1 MLVEEEDGEGGG
13 RGDSC
18 AVDHDAAHIRLRGGR
33 VDLRE
38 ILFRNKT
45 HWRIG
50 MKRNNEVI
58 DALCTRAQTPHR
70 CPPCPGSG
78 YATYWMLA
86 GISWEASCGPLGGV
100 FEASWGPFWCLLG
113 PLLGLLGASWGLLG
127 ASWGLL
133 GASWAPLGVTWG
145 RRGAEGSNFR
155 FGLPL
160 LGTSW
165 GRLGALLGASWAVL
179 APSGP
184 SWGPLGSLLGRSW
197 GPLGPSSTP

>member
-1 MLVEEEDGEGGG
+1 MLGKHIIVTLLQYVAIMQNYCKGLRPVPPI
-13 RGDSC
+13 RG
-18 AVDHDAAHIRLRGGR
+18 APAALGNSP
-33 VDLRE
+33 VP
-38 ILFRNKT
+38 
-45 HWRIG
+45 
-50 MKRNNEVI
+50 
-58 DALCTRAQTPHR
+58 RAQTPHR
-70 CPPCPGSG
+70 CPPCLGSG
-78 YATYWMLA
+78 SATYWMLA

-100 FEASWGPFWCLLG
+100 LEASWSPFWCLLG
-113 PLLGLLGASWGLLG
+113 PLLGLLEASWGLLG

-155 FGLPL
+155 FGPPL